1 MGSYTFRWDQP
12 AEEVFVTGT
21 FDNWSKSVKLDKK
34 DTVHEKT
41 VAVPASE
48 KILYKFVADGKWQN
62 DPTTRSETDQGG
74 YVNNVLFPDDIKP
87 PMSAAEHISTVG
99 PGATTTEM
107 AGEQPKEERSPGPG
121 AFSATSAADDGQP
134 ASTTELVDEQPKEES
149 AADDGQPA
157 STTEM
162 AGEQPKEDKSPTPGA
177 FPEDP
182 AADDDQTE
190 MASELPK
197 EDKSPTPGA
206 FPETPAADD
215 DQTFSVNP
223 IPASEGAS
231 NPVQL
236 APGEKV
242 PDSSTMN
249 ENTVTSGVHDDPE
262 LKSKDEEGE
271 QSFGVS
277 PIPASEGAGN
287 PIQLAPGEKVPDSS
301 TMNEN
306 TLTSGVHDDPEL
318 KSKDQEG
325 EQTFGVSPIPATGGI
340 GNPVQLAPGEKVPD
354 SSTMSDETI
363 TSGVHDDPELKS
375 RDQEGEQTFG
385 VSPIP
390 ATGGIGNPVQLEPGE
405 KVPDPSTMTSNT
417 IDSNVKTDKESYE
430 RSDAYP
436 PTSPA
441 GAGTLQE
448 RVTPSSAIL
457 GGPGPII
464 PESSMPMGNDIDLSK
479 ENIGP
484 TMSSVS
490 PESTTNQLAGQ
501 QPKEARGVPEIVS
514 ESQKENIDPTMSSV
528 SPEST
533 TNQLAGQQP
542 TESRGVPE
550 VVSES
555 QQEAHADPEAS
566 ADPEAVDQ
574 KKAMEDELQKTISQE
589 PVTSESGALG
599 RSENGV
605 GASAAAGIAAAGAAA
620 AGGAVAANYMKDKTE
635 TDPQANMPESV
646 QNTVDE
652 KPKGLSSMWQPAH
665 SGDTAVS
672 EPVSTVPGTS
682 EPVSAVP
689 DVVRESQMEAGE
701 PPEAAASSEA
711 VKEKSEMESSLLKQ
725 VPESDAT
732 GEPAPTD
739 SAAAATI
746 VPATTSSSGAPQL
759 GDPTAGVAPIS
770 LDDKPANPTAGVAP
784 ISMDDNPTD
793 SGLNAS
799 KESEAMAPT
808 EKAAVEQAP
817 LETPPVADTKPVE
830 TPPVAES
837 KPMDSRD
844 VSPMSKPV
852 GGQQSQPVVTTGVG
866 SSATPRENRPSTNTE
881 KRHSFMD
888 TLRGTPSSTK
898 STHTTDTTDSKKEKR
913 RSFFGKLKDKLKS

>member
-41 VAVPASE
+41 IAVPASE
-48 KILYKFVADGKWQN
+48 KILYKFVVDGKWQN

-74 YVNNVLFPDDIKP
+74 YVNNVLFPADIKP
-87 PMSAAEHISTVG
+87 PMSAAEHISSVG
-99 PGATTTEM
+99 PGATTTEL
-107 AGEQPKEERSPGPG
+107 AGG
-121 AFSATSAADDGQP
+121 
-134 ASTTELVDEQPKEES
+134 QPKEES
-149 AADDGQPA
+149 A
-157 STTEM
+157 
-162 AGEQPKEDKSPTPGA
+162 PTPGA

-182 AADDDQTE
+182 AADDQTE
-190 MASELPK
+190 MASEQPK

-223 IPASEGAS
+223 TPASGGAS

-249 ENTVTSGVHDDPE
+249 DNTVTSGVHDDPE
-262 LKSKDEEGE
+262 LKSKDGEGE

-287 PIQLAPGEKVPDSS
+287 PVQLAPGEKVPDSS
-301 TMNEN
+301 TMNDN

-325 EQTFGVSPIPATGGI
+325 EQSFGVSPIPATGGISNPVQLPPGDKVPDSSTMSDNTITSGVHDDPELKTKDQESEQTLGVSPIPATGGI
-340 GNPVQLAPGEKVPD
+340 GNPV
-354 SSTMSDETI
+354 
-363 TSGVHDDPELKS
+363 H
-375 RDQEGEQTFG
+375 
-385 VSPIP
+385 
-390 ATGGIGNPVQLEPGE
+390 LEPGE

-457 GGPGPII
+457 SGPGPII
-464 PESSMPMGNDIDLSK
+464 PESSMPMGNNTDLSE

-490 PESTTNQLAGQ
+490 PESTTNKLAGQ
-501 QPKEARGVPEIVS
+501 QPKEARGVPEVVS
-514 ESQKENIDPTMSSV
+514 ESQQ
-528 SPEST
+528 ST
-533 TNQLAGQQP
+533 TNELAGQQP
-542 TESRGVPE
+542 KEPRGVPE

-620 AGGAVAANYMKDKTE
+620 AGGAVAANYMKDKAE
-635 TDPQANMPESV
+635 TDPQPNLPESV

-665 SGDTAVS
+665 SGDVAAS
-672 EPVSTVPGTS
+672 EPVSTVPDVVAS
-682 EPVSAVP
+682 EPVSTVP
-689 DVVRESQMEAGE
+689 DVVKESQMQAGE

-711 VKEKSEMESSLLKQ
+711 VKEKSEMETSLLKQ

-732 GEPAPTD
+732 GEPAPTEG
-739 SAAAATI
+739 ATAATI
-746 VPATTSSSGAPQL
+746 IPAATASSSGAPQL

-770 LDDKPANPTAGVAP
+770 LDDKPGDPTAGVAP
-784 ISMDDNPTD
+784 ISMDATPAD
-793 SGLNAS
+793 SGLNAP
-799 KESEAMAPT
+799 KESDAMAPT
-808 EKAAVEQAP
+808 EKAAVEETP
-817 LETPPVADTKPVE
+817 LEPPPVAESKPVE
-830 TPPVAES
+830 TPPAAES

-852 GGQQSQPVVTTGVG
+852 GGSQQSQPLVTTGVA